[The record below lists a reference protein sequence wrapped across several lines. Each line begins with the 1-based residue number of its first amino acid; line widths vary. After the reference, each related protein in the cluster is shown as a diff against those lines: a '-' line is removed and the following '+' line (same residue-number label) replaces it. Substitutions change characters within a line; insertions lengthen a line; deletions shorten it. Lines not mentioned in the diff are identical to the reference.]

1 MIATGI
7 LHMGGLP
14 RLKLFLRFDRFDRF
28 VSALLVAPRDH
39 LNAKVRGDIHA
50 LLAKALNGRTSAFDA
65 SMDESA
71 LVRLHFI
78 IGRNDGPLP
87 KVDVR
92 ALEQQI
98 SASSPLGTIISP
110 MRCAP
115 RMAAAKAL
123 AAWPR
128 SRRVFRR
135 AIAAPFP
142 PMKAPAT
149 WPPWKSWPPPA
160 MD

>member
-28 VSALLVAPRDH
+28 VSALLLAPRDH

-50 LLAKALNGRTSAFDA
+50 LLAKALNGRTSAFEA
-65 SMDESA
+65 SVDESP

-98 SASSPLGTIISP
+98 AALLDTWDDRLAEA
-110 MRCAP
+110 MCAAHGRSEGP
-115 RMAAAKAL
+115 ARL
-123 AAWPR
+123 AALR
-128 SRRVFRR
+128 SAFFARLSRRLSR
-135 AIAAPFP
+135 P
-142 PMKAPAT
+142 
-149 WPPWKSWPPPA
+149 
-160 MD
+160 